1 MSSLIRV
8 KPEPADAGV
17 PQKRL
22 SDIGF
27 SSDAEKPGDKSS
39 FPSSPLSKKLKTEA
53 VPKTPLSLINRN
65 TGSLENVQVPQ
76 LPPPPPSAIEDIR
89 AKINELQT
97 QISIC
102 QNLVD
107 RVTRKRKK
115 SKSDLTRMA
124 NYNRQIEDL
133 RRRKDELNSSIP
145 SMSPMKRTLSR
156 PLIQHNIKAEGS
168 LTSLAVPPAFNSPG
182 RLQAVQNV
190 KAEARQ
196 INFPAPPLHNP
207 IFDPPVFKKQ
217 EQPVASGSNTPLQAV
232 RGPFGMDMDADTDDG
247 EDDYDS
253 YRLPAT
259 VLERIGPIIPH
270 LPVLQGANHH
280 DENGDFHGRGRDL
293 FVGPQAKA
301 DEYVTIIVS
310 DMRYSDR
317 SPVLINSFWKPEMRN
332 NSMGMRVLT
341 KPS

>member
-22 SDIGF
+22 SDIAF

-76 LPPPPPSAIEDIR
+76 PPPPPPSAIEDIR

-310 DMRYSDR
+310 DMGYSDR